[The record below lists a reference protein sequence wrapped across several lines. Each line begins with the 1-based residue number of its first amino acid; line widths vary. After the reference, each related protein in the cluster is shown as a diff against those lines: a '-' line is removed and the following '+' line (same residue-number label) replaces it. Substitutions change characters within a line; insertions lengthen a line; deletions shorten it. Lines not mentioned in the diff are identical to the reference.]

1 LFKSAKG
8 ILINPDINGS
18 YNIIKKAFQN
28 AFDGIGGLRV
38 NPESLSIF
46 KLLEMTTFKDGC

>member
-1 LFKSAKG
+1 MFKSAKG